1 MTAPKTTRESAVEL
15 ARRGV
20 PVFPLLWRSKE
31 PLPRSHGHLDASNDL
46 TLTRRR
52 WAGKLLNVGVGT
64 GLQICTGFLS
74 VLDVDGE
81 DGYRS
86 LAELERQ
93 HGVLPTTFKVKTS
106 RGEHGYM
113 TGPALPSRIGFM
125 PGLDWKGTGGYV
137 VGPCS
142 VHPFGKVYTCV
153 NWDAPIA
160 AAPEWLLQIVQQKA
174 MVDPTPS
181 VAVRITDE
189 RAYGKAALRREVN
202 ALKLVTDYRN
212 RELSRSAFKIGQL
225 VHLEKVDKTTAFDAL
240 MGVAQDIGLD
250 AKEAKSTILSG
261 FKGAAEKVWS
271 HRHAV

>member
-1 MTAPKTTRESAVEL
+1 MAILTTREAAQAL
-15 ARRGV
+15 ASLGV

-52 WAGKLLNVGVGT
+52 WAGRLYNVGVGT

-86 LAELERQ
+86 LAELERL
-93 HGVLPTTFKVKTS
+93 HGVLPTTFTVRTS

-113 TGPALPSRIGFM
+113 TGPALPSRIGVM
-125 PGLDWKGTGGYV
+125 PGLDWKCVGGYV

-142 VHPFGKVYTCV
+142 IHPSGTVYTAV
-153 NWDAPIA
+153 DWEAPIA
-160 AAPEWLLQIVQQKA
+160 AAPDWLLQLVQHKA
-174 MVDPTPS
+174 TVDPTPS
-181 VAVRITDE
+181 TASAITDE
-189 RAYGKAALRREVN
+189 RAYGKVALRREVD
-202 ALKLVTDYRN
+202 ALKRVTDYRN
-212 RELSRSAFKIGQL
+212 RELSRSAFKMGQL
-225 VHLEKVDKTTAFDAL
+225 VVLGQLDKTTAFDAL
-240 MGVAQDIGLD
+240 MDAAENIGLD

-261 FKGAAEKVWS
+261 LKGAAEKVWS
-271 HRHAV
+271 HRHAS